1 MNNPPPQGLR
11 TDISVNTQART
22 VTIEFYKDEQHHVKL
37 TFTKKDTHQLIEG
50 LQKAV
55 NAIGNRK
62 KATAK

>member
-1 MNNPPPQGLR
+1 MDNPAPQGLR
-11 TDISVNTQART
+11 TDISVDTQART

-37 TFTKKDTHQLIEG
+37 TFTKSDTHTLIEG

-62 KATAK
+62 KAKGK